1 MSVLLSPDCRAVWD
15 PFPVVSCL
23 TLCQLCTIYFSKIQ
37 AIQPDTT
44 PAFVYLSNVTNVQLY
59 KGKDE
64 NSSKDDGP
72 LLKQSPDNKIALII
86 PPCFLSPI
94 IRSRLKKSKWVSFY
108 WSVMND
114 EEVEN
119 KNKLYLWVLT
129 SLGRCFEFISRICF
143 DLDNLKDTRESQ
155 HSGNV
160 VKCWWFFI
168 LKWHVYRP
176 SLDNKHQL

>member
-1 MSVLLSPDCRAVWD
+1 M
-15 PFPVVSCL
+15 
-23 TLCQLCTIYFSKIQ
+23 IQ
-37 AIQPDTT
+37 VNSHMDWHWT
-44 PAFVYLSNVTNVQLY
+44 NVTNVQLY
-59 KGKDE
+59 KGRDKY
-64 NSSKDDGP
+64 SSKDDGP
-72 LLKQSPDNKIALII
+72 LLKLTPDNNNALII

-94 IRSRLKKSKWVSFY
+94 IRSPVRKSKCVSFY

-129 SLGRCFEFISRICF
+129 SLGRYFEFVSRISF
-143 DLDNLKDTRESQ
+143 DLDNLKDTGESQ
-155 HSGNV
+155 HNGNTV
-160 VKCWWFFI
+160 MLWIGGSLF